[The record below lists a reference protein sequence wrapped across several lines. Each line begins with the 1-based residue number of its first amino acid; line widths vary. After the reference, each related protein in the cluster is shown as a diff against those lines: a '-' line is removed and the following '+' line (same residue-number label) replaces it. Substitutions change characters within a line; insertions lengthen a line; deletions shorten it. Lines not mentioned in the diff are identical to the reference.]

1 MDSYDL
7 KHILQGRVR
16 MILLALGAYVAVY
29 GLISSLYQPRGAP
42 VPDVWEEVRAEK
54 SVPIQLPFYR
64 ILEASESVTLR
75 GRVPYPAG
83 SVLALPRVS
92 GNRVIVFVDGV
103 QAGSIGSP
111 GGTGN
116 IWAGFHWIDLPDR
129 SARSDASIE
138 IRVFGTYD
146 LGIREIPYIA
156 SGADVALFRWL
167 TTAIFGELYWVVI
180 GVILALAA
188 LQLYYA
194 QIDRKLLRSYLLN
207 TVGVVLGGLYLF
219 DFALRGDT
227 GSITTY
233 LWARKLMLAAGYAAP
248 LFMLMAIEFY
258 TRKKLFFSRFTMV
271 TTLLAAGLVLSAS
284 SLPALKRISVYSGGL
299 AQLNWLFLLF
309 IAFRTRHNVI
319 VFAVTFFYLTLIGS
333 LLSMVTPNSHI
344 FMLQIGYFF
353 AIISVVYNM
362 IEEFGRVHEDFRN
375 AVRKSRTDPLTGAYN
390 RFVLDEVTVAPGD
403 MVVLVDMNNFKNIN
417 DRFGHH
423 AGDRVLVEW
432 VKSAQLHTGQSDMIV
447 RTGGDEFIILLR
459 GAREMDMQRILQEFQ
474 KRVEDLPASFSFGVE
489 KVQTTLHDAIQN
501 ADQRMYQHKRKS
513 RTTWIRNLLRKR
525 KVDVSA
531 AG

>member
-1 MDSYDL
+1 MDSYKL

-16 MILLALGAYVAVY
+16 MILLALGAYAAVY
-29 GLISSLYQPRGAP
+29 GLISGLYHPRGEP
-42 VPDVWEEVRAEK
+42 VPDVWEELRGDKTE
-54 SVPIQLPFYR
+54 SLQLPFYR
-64 ILEASESVTLR
+64 ILSASESVSLR
-75 GRVPYPAG
+75 QRVSYPDG

-92 GNRVIVFVDGV
+92 GNRVVVLVDGV
-103 QAGSIGSP
+103 QAGALGAP

-116 IWAGFHWIDLPDR
+116 IWAGFHWIDLPNR
-129 SARSDASIE
+129 AQKTDALLE
-138 IRVFGTYD
+138 IQIFGTYD

-156 SGADVALFRWL
+156 RAEEISLFRWS

-188 LQLYYA
+188 LQIYYA
-194 QIDRKLLRSYLLN
+194 QIDTKLLRTYLLN

-219 DFALRGDT
+219 DFAQRGET
-227 GSITTY
+227 GSMTTY

-248 LFMLMAIEFY
+248 LFMLMAMEFY
-258 TRKKLFFSRFTMV
+258 TRKKLFFSRFTIF
-271 TTLLAAGLVLSAS
+271 TTMLAVALAVWAPGLPELKKFSLYSA
-284 SLPALKRISVYSGGL
+284 AL

-309 IAFRTRHNVI
+309 IAYKTRHNVI
-319 VFAVTFFYLTLIGS
+319 VFAVTFFYLTLVGS
-333 LLSMVTPNSHI
+333 LLSMITPHSHI
-344 FMLQIGYFF
+344 FMIQIGYFF

-375 AVRKSRTDPLTGAYN
+375 AVKKSRTDPLTGAYN

-403 MVVLVDMNNFKNIN
+403 VVVLVDMNNFKNIN
-417 DRFGHH
+417 DRYGHH
-423 AGDRVLVEW
+423 AGDRVLIEW

-489 KVQTTLHDAIQN
+489 KVETTLHEAIQN
-501 ADQRMYQHKRKS
+501 ADQRMYKHKRRS
-513 RTTWIRNLLRKR
+513 RTTWIRNLLKKR
-525 KVDVSA
+525 KSGAVQA
-531 AG
+531 